1 MDGSHI
7 PCPLNMILKL
17 KKNKNEMVLIQS
29 QVLDIHKYFNWNK
42 VNEIF
47 ENEKVIQPI
56 TVNEIDEMEENNVQ
70 GKNLED
76 PISLN

>member
-1 MDGSHI
+1 MPPKYDSEAQ
-7 PCPLNMILKL
+7 
-17 KKNKNEMVLIQS
+17 KKIKNEMVLIQS

>member
-1 MDGSHI
+1 MPPKYDSEAQ
-7 PCPLNMILKL
+7 K
-17 KKNKNEMVLIQS
+17 KNEMVLIQS

-70 GKNLED
+70 SKNLED